1 MWSRGCLLCG
11 TTRTNN
17 AVSPDASYQR
27 VPQRSF
33 GPESP
38 QNTIQIQHIIAAQL
52 EPKLHH
58 AVQRL
63 AIEEAVR
70 GGGSGDSSD
79 DSSGGGG
86 RRKKARSGDK
96 KASSGGSGERNRGD
110 SPGGSADVADQ
121 HLVKERQKAIIEL
134 HRRRIHIE
142 LLQEE
147 VRRERAAVD
156 ELIVAIAIA

>member
-1 MWSRGCLLCG
+1 MWNKGCFICGSSRV
-11 TTRTNN
+11 ND
-17 AVSPDASYQR
+17 AISPDASYR
-27 VPQRSF
+27 HVVRESF

-38 QNTIQIQHIIAAQL
+38 QNTVQIRNILAMQL
-52 EPKLHH
+52 EPLANG

-63 AIEEAVR
+63 AIEEAMR
-70 GGGSGDSSD
+70 GGSSGGSGSGSGSCNKNNSRSGGGSGD
-79 DSSGGGG
+79 
-86 RRKKARSGDK
+86 
-96 KASSGGSGERNRGD
+96 RNRNSED
-110 SPGGSADVADQ
+110 SPGGTGDVD
-121 HLVKERQKAIIEL
+121 ERRAVRARKKAVIEL